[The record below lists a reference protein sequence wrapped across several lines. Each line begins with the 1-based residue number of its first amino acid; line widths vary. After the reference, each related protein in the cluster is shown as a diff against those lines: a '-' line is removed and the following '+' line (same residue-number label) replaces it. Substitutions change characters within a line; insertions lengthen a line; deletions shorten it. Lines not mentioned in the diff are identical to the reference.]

1 MNNTDP
7 RHSIKRHADGTVDF
21 KITRQAHARTVSGPP
36 ISSKP
41 LPPRRVCNCTC
52 WEGKLFGEE
61 E

>member
-21 KITRQAHARTVSGPP
+21 KITRQAQAR
-36 ISSKP
+36 
-41 LPPRRVCNCTC
+41 TC
-52 WEGKLFGEE
+52 WEGTLFGEE